1 MGELHQRLPTALVRT
16 RLERS
21 AQLLQVRSVVIFAP
35 NTSSFIEIF
44 WPLITFLCNY
54 LLFRL
59 IESPII
65 ILQLT
70 PHVCAFAI
78 PFCILYEWVPK
89 QPLSRSAFHDQFC
102 IARFSILCL
111 HSAISPFMIHR
122 LLFSSQSATPYLP
135 SVSVPIQFWFSN
147 SNGEFHMCRWNLA
160 RHFYSNNFQL
170 FIWFHIVFLRC
181 LNINFVGLNHRGEY
195 AREFASRSWWWKLG
209 GKQTLIQ

>member
-1 MGELHQRLPTALVRT
+1 MFARSQFHFAFCMNESQNSHCLALHFMINSALP
-16 RLERS
+16 
-21 AQLLQVRSVVIFAP
+21 
-35 NTSSFIEIF
+35 
-44 WPLITFLCNY
+44 
-54 LLFRL
+54 
-59 IESPII
+59 
-65 ILQLT
+65 
-70 PHVCAFAI
+70 
-78 PFCILYEWVPK
+78 
-89 QPLSRSAFHDQFC
+89 
-102 IARFSILCL
+102 RFSILCL
-111 HSAISPFMIHR
+111 HSAISPFMIRR